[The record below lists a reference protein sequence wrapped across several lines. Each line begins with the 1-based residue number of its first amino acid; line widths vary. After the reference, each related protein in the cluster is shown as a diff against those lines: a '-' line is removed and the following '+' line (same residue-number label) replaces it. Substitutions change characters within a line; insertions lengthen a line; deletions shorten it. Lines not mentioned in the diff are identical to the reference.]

1 MKKEVIFCISLDNY
15 GYIIKPDTVDEKL
28 VIQSYTFDLTR
39 YFPKTVTESCNDK
52 GYELNE
58 TYTLPNRDFYIDWGD
73 ATKITHVTNETTEI
87 RHEYIGK
94 GDYQIRIYGEH
105 DLFFDSTSWR
115 KSDKSDEKDLTY
127 DQKVDLRT
135 KELEWKFLKLTT
147 TEVKVRK
154 SHTCPFI
161 VTKQAF
167 DGFEKMTNVSYR
179 IFENCKE
186 QKSFNRAFFGCS
198 SLNRISKH
206 LFKWSPNVVD
216 FSQVFRKCISVV
228 NVPIE
233 IFKYNKKAR
242 NFKYSFYLCGN
253 SDSEMITDGLFNYLE
268 LTDEDRIN
276 VFLTFSGDFVG
287 GTSYTHGQTGVK
299 VDQNLFV
306 DITEHLDSRF
316 GQTEDY
322 TQMRP
327 FTTNA
332 NIKHIKFGD
341 TLKMSN
347 MQWLV
352 DNGGCQIPTELLTV
366 KLPKTI
372 LNFDGTVPS
381 SINIGWGLRN
391 NENLHTV
398 YWFDIPEVTT
408 SIELVDA
415 MISCKSLRRIYNF
428 NCSTYKYDSSK
439 NTYPNW
445 NDFNGDA
452 GLFIDT
458 TLDEET
464 LSDIVT
470 TMGSWVG
477 YTGTDNR
484 NVIVVG
490 CCTEAYNSAD
500 TLFTE
505 EGDTVTVS
513 THRERN
519 CKVCYDASK
528 NFTYKILDNETYW
541 NNQASTPTTLE
552 LIEGEI
558 DSPTIPE
565 E

>member
-1 MKKEVIFCISLDNY
+1 MNKEVIFHVSIPSDELEINITNHFPN
-15 GYIIKPDTVDEKL
+15 IITNVCE
-28 VIQSYTFDLTR
+28 
-39 YFPKTVTESCNDK
+39 DK
-52 GYELNE
+52 GYELEEEVEIEE
-58 TYTLPNRDFYIDWGD
+58 TKITVDWGD
-73 ATKITHVTNETTEI
+73 ASVEEI
-87 RHEYIGK
+87 YKTGDEIKHKYLIK
-94 GDYQIRIYGEH
+94 GDYQILIRIH
-105 DLFFDSTSWR
+105 KDNNDDFILFDSSA
-115 KSDKSDEKDLTY
+115 SEY
-127 DQKVDLRT
+127 VDLKKYT
-135 KELEWKFLKLTT
+135 
-147 TEVKVRK
+147 
-154 SHTCPFI
+154 
-161 VTKQAF
+161 
-167 DGFEKMTNVSYR
+167 TNVVIRKNNTSPFKAVSRPFQSFTLLNSVSHR

-216 FSQVFRKCISVV
+216 FSQVFRKCVGV
-228 NVPIE
+228 NNVPIE

-242 NFKYSFYLCGN
+242 NFKYSFYSCGN
-253 SDSEMITDGLFNYLE
+253 ADSEMITDGLFNYLE
-268 LTDEDRIN
+268 LADEDRIN

-287 GTSYTHGQTGVK
+287 GDNYTHGQTGVK

-322 TQMRP
+322 SQMRP

-332 NIKHIKFGD
+332 NVKHIKFGD

-352 DNGGCQIPTELLTV
+352 DNGGCQTPTELLTV

-398 YWFDIPEVTT
+398 YWFDIPEKTT
-408 SIELVDA
+408 YIELVDA

-428 NCSTYKYDSSK
+428 NCSTYKYDSPN
-439 NTYPNW
+439 NTHPIW
-445 NDFNGDA
+445 NYFNGDN

-464 LSDIVT
+464 LNYIVT

-490 CCTEAYNSAD
+490 CCTEAYNSAN

-505 EGDTVTVS
+505 DGDTVTAS
-513 THRERN
+513 THSGRN

-541 NNQASTPTTLE
+541 NNQASAPTTLE
-552 LIEGEI
+552 LIEEEI
-558 DSPTIPE
+558 NGPSNPE